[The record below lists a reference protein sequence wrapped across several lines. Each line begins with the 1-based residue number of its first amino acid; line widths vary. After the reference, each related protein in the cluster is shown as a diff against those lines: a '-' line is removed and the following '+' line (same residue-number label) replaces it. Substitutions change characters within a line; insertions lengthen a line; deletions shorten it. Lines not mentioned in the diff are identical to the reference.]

1 MTQESGTNSQLRHH
15 QRSLQ
20 KQLIDMAKRAAAQDE
35 ALSPAKRVPTL
46 QSSIVE
52 PDISVGSLAL
62 AGQAKYDTSLNF
74 DVGYTATKGSHLI
87 VGCKVCHWHPPAG
100 SISRTRVVVHE
111 DRSYFFQ
118 VLLREKNSG
127 KLQSVDEFLNICE
140 MMANSKSEF
149 KFCPGIDPAVYQSV
163 YFSKIRYDLKQVRC
177 MEYPFERIDSCG
189 CLLYHKLSKNSSV
202 IERGLDC
209 VQCSSCKRLV
219 SDLNQ
224 RIKSAVSSPD
234 KVKRQQPSSHCPL
247 KYMSPTSQQKRKENT
262 QRERAKDRTQLQKY
276 SHTELTLDDEQHD
289 ELTKLMEAIDK
300 SGEEEVEKIMK
311 EADRYVI
318 VIRINYQFLYYN
330 YMYSCGAGDAVR
342 EIWEMD
348 KKKMKD
354 DFTQDQQD
362 NC

>member
-1 MTQESGTNSQLRHH
+1 MVRFMKYYDQCFTIKTVIFSKYYYQGRNIDLWIREHYWQEYIIPYREYRTPITTVQTLSGSNVTSTWDLLRTVTQESGTNSQLRHH

-177 MEYPFERIDSCG
+177 MEYPFERIDSC
-189 CLLYHKLSKNSSV
+189 
-202 IERGLDC
+202 
-209 VQCSSCKRLV
+209 
-219 SDLNQ
+219 
-224 RIKSAVSSPD
+224 P
-234 KVKRQQPSSHCPL
+234 
-247 KYMSPTSQQKRKENT
+247 
-262 QRERAKDRTQLQKY
+262 REDHQ
-276 SHTELTLDDEQHD
+276 
-289 ELTKLMEAIDK
+289 
-300 SGEEEVEKIMK
+300 
-311 EADRYVI
+311 
-318 VIRINYQFLYYN
+318 
-330 YMYSCGAGDAVR
+330 GDHG
-342 EIWEMD
+342 
-348 KKKMKD
+348 
-354 DFTQDQQD
+354 T
-362 NC
+362 